1 MRHRARAGPGNSAP
15 FLTREGIL
23 NMRFGVFIAP
33 VHPMGENPTLQ
44 IRRDLELVDH
54 VDRLGFKEAWYGEH
68 HSGGLEIVACP
79 ELMIAAAAERTKRV
93 RLGTGVCTLP
103 YHNPF
108 LLADRIVQLDH
119 QTMGRLI
126 FGVGA
131 GALAYDAHMIG
142 VDHESIRSRVEQS
155 LSVIS
160 RLFAGESVTEKT
172 DWYDLR
178 DAKLQLL
185 PYQSSIELALT
196 AVNTAAGPRTAGQ
209 FGAGLLSIA
218 ATTTKGFEALPSTW
232 ETCAFAA
239 AAAGKSVSRE
249 SWRLVGPVHIAE
261 TREAARRNVRFG
273 LQEWLNYFT
282 KVGTLPLA
290 VNGDGDIDS
299 EIDYLIETGLAV
311 IGTPD
316 DMVAQLER
324 LQKHSGGF
332 GCFLDMAHDW
342 ADVAETRRSYELIAR
357 YVVPRFNNQLGPRQ
371 QANSWAKSK
380 HTEFAELRRQAAA
393 NVSAAPGNAAASAG
407 KR

>member
-1 MRHRARAGPGNSAP
+1 
-15 FLTREGIL
+15 
-23 NMRFGVFIAP
+23 
-33 VHPMGENPTLQ
+33 
-44 IRRDLELVDH
+44 
-54 VDRLGFKEAWYGEH
+54 
-68 HSGGLEIVACP
+68 
-79 ELMIAAAAERTKRV
+79 MIAAAAERTKHI

-119 QTMGRLI
+119 QTMGRLM
-126 FGVGA
+126 FGAGA

-142 VDHESIRSRVEQS
+142 VEHGSIRDRVEQA
-155 LSVIS
+155 LAVIL

-178 DAKLQLL
+178 DARLQLR
-185 PYQSSIELALT
+185 PYQSSIEIALT

-218 ATTTKGFEALPSTW
+218 ATTTKGFEALPATW
-232 ETCAFAA
+232 ETCAGAA
-239 AAAGKSVSRE
+239 ARAGKVVTRDA
-249 SWRLVGPVHIAE
+249 WRLVGPVHVAE
-261 TREAARRNVRFG
+261 TRNAARQNVRFG

-290 VNGDGDIDS
+290 VNGDGNIDS
-299 EIDYLIETGLAV
+299 EIDYLIETGVAV

-316 DMVAQLER
+316 DMVAQIER

-342 ADVAETRRSYELIAR
+342 ADFAETRRSYELIAR
-357 YVVPRFNNQLGPRQ
+357 YVMPKLSNQLNQRHL
-371 QANSWAKSK
+371 ANTWAKTK
-380 HTEFAELRRQAAA
+380 HAEFAELRRQAAA
-393 NVSAAPGNAAASAG
+393 KVPAATGNLSTVV
-407 KR
+407 RMR

>member
-1 MRHRARAGPGNSAP
+1 MK
-15 FLTREGIL
+15 
-23 NMRFGVFIAP
+23 FGSFIAP
-33 VHPMGENPTLQ
+33 VHPVGENPTRQ
-44 IRRDLELVDH
+44 IRRDLEMVDH
-54 VDRLGFKEAWYGEH
+54 LDRLGFHEAWYGEH
-68 HSGGLEIVACP
+68 HSGGLEIIACP
-79 ELMIAAAAERTKRV
+79 ELMIAAAAERTKHI

-108 LLADRIVQLDH
+108 MLADRIVQLDH

-142 VDHESIRSRVEQS
+142 VAHGSIRDRVEQA
-155 LSVIS
+155 LAVIL

-178 DAKLQLL
+178 DARLQLR
-185 PYQSSIELALT
+185 PYSSSIEIALT
-196 AVNTAAGPRTAGQ
+196 AVNTAAGPRAAGQ

-218 ATTTKGFEALPSTW
+218 ATTTKGYEALPETW
-232 ETCAFAA
+232 ESYAFSAA
-239 AAAGKSVSRE
+239 RAGKVATRDA
-249 SWRLVGPVHIAE
+249 WRLVGPVHVAE
-261 TREAARRNVRFG
+261 TRDAARRNVRFG

-290 VNGDGDIDS
+290 VNGDGDIES

-316 DMVAQLER
+316 DMVAQIER
-324 LQKHSGGF
+324 LQQHSGGF
-332 GCFLDMAHDW
+332 GCFLDMAHCW

-357 YVVPRFNNQLGPRQ
+357 YVVPKFSDQLNQRRL
-371 QANSWAKSK
+371 ANTWAKAK
-380 HTEFAELRRQAAA
+380 HAEFAELRRQAAA
-393 NVSAAPGNAAASAG
+393 KVPAATTNFSTAD
-407 KR
+407 RMR

>member
-1 MRHRARAGPGNSAP
+1 
-15 FLTREGIL
+15 
-23 NMRFGVFIAP
+23 MRFGTFVAP
-33 VHPMGENPTLQ
+33 VHSVRGNPTQQ
-44 IRRDLELVDH
+44 IRRDLEIVEHL
-54 VDRLGFKEAWYGEH
+54 DRLGFSEAWYGEH
-68 HSGGLEIVACP
+68 HSGGLEIIAAP
-79 ELMIAAAAERTKRV
+79 ELMIAAAAERTKHL

-126 FGVGA
+126 FGAGA

-142 VDHESIRSRVEQS
+142 VEHDAIRHRVEQS
-155 LSVIS
+155 LSVIT
-160 RLFAGESVTEKT
+160 RLFAGETVTETT

-178 DAKLQLL
+178 DARLQLL
-185 PYQSSIELALT
+185 PYQSPLELALT
-196 AVNTAAGPRTAGQ
+196 AVNTAAGPRAAGL

-218 ATTTKGFEALPSTW
+218 ATTTKGFEALPGTW
-232 ETCAFAA
+232 EVCAA
-239 AAAGKSVSRE
+239 AAASAGKTVSRS
-249 SWRLVGPVHIAE
+249 SWRLVGPVHVAE
-261 TREAARRNVRFG
+261 TREQARRNVRFG

-290 VNGDGDIDS
+290 VTGDGDIDS
-299 EIDYLIETGLAV
+299 EIDYLIGTGLAV

-316 DMVAQLER
+316 DMIAQLDR

-342 ADVAETRRSYELIAR
+342 ADFAETKRSYELISR
-357 YVVPRFNNQLGPRQ
+357 YVIPRFTNQLKQRQ
-371 QANSWAKSK
+371 LANAWAKSK
-380 HTEFAELRRQAAA
+380 HAELAELRRQAAA
-393 NVSAAPGNAAASAG
+393 KVSMGPAVASGG

>member
-1 MRHRARAGPGNSAP
+1 MN
-15 FLTREGIL
+15 FGI
-23 NMRFGVFIAP
+23 FIAP
-33 VHPMGENPTLQ
+33 VHPVGENPTQQ
-44 IRRDLELVDH
+44 IRRDLEMVDH
-54 VDRLGFKEAWYGEH
+54 VDRLGFHEAWYGEH
-68 HSGGLEIVACP
+68 HSGGLEIIACP
-79 ELMIAAAAERTKRV
+79 ELMIAAAAERTKHI

-119 QTMGRLI
+119 QTMGRLM
-126 FGVGA
+126 FGAGA

-142 VDHESIRSRVEQS
+142 VEHGSIRDRVEQA
-155 LSVIS
+155 LAVIL

-178 DAKLQLL
+178 DARLQLR
-185 PYQSSIELALT
+185 PYQSSIEIALT

-218 ATTTKGFEALPSTW
+218 ATTTKGFEALPATW
-232 ETCAFAA
+232 EACASAA
-239 AAAGKSVSRE
+239 ARAGKVVTRDA
-249 SWRLVGPVHIAE
+249 WRLVGPVHVAE
-261 TREAARRNVRFG
+261 TRNAARRNVRFG

-299 EIDYLIETGLAV
+299 EIDYLIETGVAV

-316 DMVAQLER
+316 DMVAQIER

-342 ADVAETRRSYELIAR
+342 ADFAETRRSYELIAR
-357 YVVPRFNNQLGPRQ
+357 YVMPKLSNQLNQRHL
-371 QANSWAKSK
+371 ANTWAKTK
-380 HTEFAELRRQAAA
+380 HAEFAELRRQAAA
-393 NVSAAPGNAAASAG
+393 KVPTATANLSTVV
-407 KR
+407 RMR